1 MARSAEPDRRGP
13 IARLSITELHV
24 YAGFAVLVFFG
35 ALGYGIWANWEPAGT
50 ALLFLC
56 SALFAIVAGYLW
68 FHERLGRTEAA
79 ARAAGDSG
87 DDDVRLAEAEEPYL
101 PHASVWPLEVGG
113 GMTLTF
119 CGLAMGR
126 WVLIPGLVLLF
137 HGLGG
142 WILQSRRRG

>member
-1 MARSAEPDRRGP
+1 MDDQPAGKGP

-24 YAGFAVLVFFG
+24 YAGFAVLLLFG
-35 ALGYGIWANWEPAGT
+35 ALGYGIWASWEPAGT

-68 FHERLGRTEAA
+68 FHERLGRSEAA
-79 ARAAGDSG
+79 ARAAGD
-87 DDDVRLAEAEEPYL
+87 DDVRLVEAEEPYL
-101 PHASVWPLEVGG
+101 PHASIWPLEVGG

-119 CGLAMGR
+119 CGFAMGR
-126 WVLIPGLVLLF
+126 WILIPGLVLLL
-137 HGLGG
+137 HGLLG